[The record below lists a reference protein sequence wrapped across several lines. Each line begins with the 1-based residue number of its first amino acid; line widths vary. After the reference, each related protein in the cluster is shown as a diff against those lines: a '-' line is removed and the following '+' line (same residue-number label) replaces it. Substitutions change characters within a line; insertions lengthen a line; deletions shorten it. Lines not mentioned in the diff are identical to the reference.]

1 MPGMVTMTQRVGNAR
16 LYGSNNNEVM
26 VETFIKR
33 PNELNV
39 RLAEPKPVNKEIPVP
54 MKISSSIPNS
64 HRFRLK
70 SAGT

>member
-1 MPGMVTMTQRVGNAR
+1 MPATVTMTQRVGSAG
-16 LYGSNNNEVM
+16 LYGSNNNEVI

-33 PNELNV
+33 LNELNM
-39 RLAEPKPVNKEIPVP
+39 RLAERKPVNKEIPVS
-54 MKISSSIPNS
+54 MKISSSIPKS